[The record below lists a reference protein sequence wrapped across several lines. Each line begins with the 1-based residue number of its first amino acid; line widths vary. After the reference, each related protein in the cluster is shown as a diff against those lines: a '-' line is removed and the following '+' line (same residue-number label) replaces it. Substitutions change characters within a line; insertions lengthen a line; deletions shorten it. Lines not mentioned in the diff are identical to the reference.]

1 MGGRREG
8 AGGARWMKSA
18 RPVNFQDAMQP
29 SHAAVLGRNVAA
41 HRVESCLHHHHHDVR
56 GRRHQLAQHS
66 NLVTCE
72 LCDITM
78 AKDEWEQ
85 RKKGARHRR
94 NTAASRLSLKGGP
107 ACSVSRPAISCRHN
121 AARGYGPSKSQ
132 LGQWCSERGERKR
145 ERERE
150 REPFPHVSTALPTEG
165 AIAPSVLIARQVHAS
180 DSDPEAPIFGRAST
194 GTPRQPTRARCVC
207 ALGRRYARTTVGQTV
222 GDPVGCDAAI

>member
-1 MGGRREG
+1 MHVIIGDDGEVLIHFILHISYINFMAWEG
-8 AGGARWMKSA
+8 AGRVQGARWMKSA
-18 RPVNFQDAMQP
+18 LPVNFQDAMQP

-132 LGQWCSERGERKR
+132 LGQWCSERGER

-150 REPFPHVSTALPTEG
+150 SPSLTLVPRFP
-165 AIAPSVLIARQVHAS
+165 R
-180 DSDPEAPIFGRAST
+180 RAQLR
-194 GTPRQPTRARCVC
+194 PPC
-207 ALGRRYARTTVGQTV
+207 
-222 GDPVGCDAAI
+222 

>member
-1 MGGRREG
+1 MAWEG
-8 AGGARWMKSA
+8 AGRVQGARWMKSA
-18 RPVNFQDAMQP
+18 LPVNFQDAMQP

-121 AARGYGPSKSQ
+121 AARGCDLS
-132 LGQWCSERGERKR
+132 SEPPETLVTIIIITR
-145 ERERE
+145 
-150 REPFPHVSTALPTEG
+150 LPLSPLPYEG
-165 AIAPSVLIARQVHAS
+165 SHRQMTIV
-180 DSDPEAPIFGRAST
+180 RAMRRHHQD
-194 GTPRQPTRARCVC
+194 TPLRLMLAWHD
-207 ALGRRYARTTVGQTV
+207 TVMQRHHQDT
-222 GDPVGCDAAI
+222 